1 MPLSPNPRVQSPNRK
16 RTKPLPSEEDDWA
29 SGVGKTFGKP
39 NGSGIPNFEGK
50 KLGQR
55 RRDRRRN
62 AFILMKKRRRIV
74 HDYQAR
80 RATVCESMAAQQTA
94 ERFGI
99 GVSTLRRWTTD
110 YRRHGKRGLLDKVS
124 HRVGSPSKLSSVVVG
139 FIVLL
144 RTRLGWGAQRIA
156 AELKSKG
163 IANISHQ
170 TVHRAFKKY
179 HLPTKTYHPKGK
191 SNGIRYKR
199 YRKQAPNQMWHLDFG
214 HRETRKKDH

>member
-1 MPLSPNPRVQSPNRK
+1 MGFFVFNGIIRNLLAKYKSPVWIN
-16 RTKPLPSEEDDWA
+16 TGDFWFL
-29 SGVGKTFGKP
+29 FG
-39 NGSGIPNFEGK
+39 E
-50 KLGQR
+50 R

-74 HDYQAR
+74 NDYLAR
-80 RATVCESMAAQQTA
+80 RATVCESMAAQQTV

-144 RTRLGWGAQRIA
+144 RTRLGWGPNASQRN
-156 AELKSKG
+156 SKAKASPIFLTRRFTG
-163 IANISHQ
+163 LLRSTIF
-170 TVHRAFKKY
+170 R
-179 HLPTKTYHPKGK
+179 
-191 SNGIRYKR
+191 
-199 YRKQAPNQMWHLDFG
+199 RKPI
-214 HRETRKKDH
+214 TRKENPTGYGINA